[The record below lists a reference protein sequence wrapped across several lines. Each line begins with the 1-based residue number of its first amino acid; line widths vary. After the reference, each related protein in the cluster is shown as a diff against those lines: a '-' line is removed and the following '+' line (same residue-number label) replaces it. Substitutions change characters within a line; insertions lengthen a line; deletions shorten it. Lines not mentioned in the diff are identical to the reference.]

1 MGLCRFGRG
10 MGVVPRRVTRLAAVA
25 AALTVVAAC
34 GSADA
39 PAEADAAA
47 EAPAAA
53 APESDDRSPLAEL
66 LERNRREGEAA
77 LAAPPAAADPLARR
91 ASSDDPKQ
99 RQMAEAM
106 RAMQELERV
115 NRDPNASEADRAAAR
130 ERMLQASINAGRRD
144 RNVRQPVLKLPPDW
158 AATYRVERNAREA
171 ELLVQ
176 VGDIDNLGFG
186 WPPDFD
192 PFSGK
197 STPVHAFPW
206 APEKDDPPGTD
217 RIMVN
222 SGAPL
227 LVSNQDGYTRETYRP
242 ENLPEPLTIEF
253 DAKAVPVKAALLQ
266 LFVDDFQAPVMK
278 TRFRVTLDGRP
289 APDIE
294 TTINRLN
301 QTGPIGKLVTI
312 RLLPEYLDLLAD
324 GKLQILVDDPATQ
337 VGDGFAFD
345 FARLLV
351 NPRGFVYSGTIRG
364 IVIDAQS
371 EAPVAGALASAGNVR
386 QATTNADGR
395 FELREVPAG
404 LVVVTGSHPDYVT
417 GSEQSDLLAGDEL
430 DLVIRLERARNDD
443 LAGRLEADGKVDLYG
458 IYFDSDKAVIK
469 SESEATLR
477 QVLAMLKDRPAL
489 RIAVAG
495 HTDSQAAEAYN
506 LDLSKR
512 RAQAVVAWLTARG
525 IAASRLVAQGLGES
539 QPVADNDS
547 PAGRALNRRVEIRD
561 LTR

>member
-1 MGLCRFGRG
+1 MLRIAAAPAAGLCVCA
-10 MGVVPRRVTRLAAVA
+10 ML
-25 AALTVVAAC
+25 AAC
-34 GSADA
+34 GSAEQ
-39 PAEADAAA
+39 PASPDAAEQRTEPSA
-47 EAPAAA
+47 EPVPRGA
-53 APESDDRSPLAEL
+53 LGEL

-77 LAAPPAAADPLARR
+77 VAAPPSPRAGDPPQEDPLARMA
-91 ASSDDPKQ
+91 ASSDPKQ
-99 RQMAEAM
+99 RQMAEALG
-106 RAMQELERV
+106 AMQDLERI
-115 NRDPNASEADRAAAR
+115 NRDPNATEADKAAAR
-130 ERMLQASINAGRRD
+130 ERMLQASINTGRRD
-144 RNVRQPVLKLPPDW
+144 RNVRQPALKLPPDW

-192 PFSGK
+192 PFAGK

-206 APEKDDPPGTD
+206 VPESDDPPGTD

-227 LVSNQDGYTRETYRP
+227 IVSNKDGYTRETYRP

-253 DAKAVPVKAALLQ
+253 DPQAVAIKAALLQ

-278 TRFRVTLDGRP
+278 TRFSVTLDGRP

-294 TTINRLN
+294 TTINKLN

-312 RLLPEYLDLLAD
+312 RLLPEYLGLLAD
-324 GKLQILVDDPATQ
+324 GKLQILVDDPTTK

-345 FARLLV
+345 FARLLI
-351 NPRGFVYSGTIRG
+351 NPKGFVYSGTIRG

-371 EAPVAGALASAGNVR
+371 EAPITGAVASAGNVR

-417 GSEQSDLLAGDEL
+417 GSEQSDLLAGEVL
-430 DLVIRLERARNDD
+430 DLVIRLERAKNDD
-443 LAGRLEADGKVDLYG
+443 LAERLETEGKVDLYG
-458 IYFDSDKAVIK
+458 IYFDSDKAVLK

-477 QVLAMLKDRPAL
+477 QVLALLKDKPAL

-495 HTDSQAAEAYN
+495 HTDSQAADAYN

-525 IAASRLVAQGLGES
+525 VAASRLVAQGFGES

-547 PAGRALNRRVEIRD
+547 VAGRALNRRVEIRD